1 MMFNVVFYACADE
14 MHENF
19 YEKEHL
25 KEICSNEEQKERIA
39 DYNRYYSSDRIL
51 WLHDSGR
58 TGRHAHKGSA
68 QNIRLGLDLAGGVSI
83 TYEAV
88 KDTPTDTEMKDTIQ
102 KMQQRAEVYS
112 TESSVVQQGDK
123 RIEVDIPGVAD
134 AEEVLKSLGKEG
146 SLDFVS
152 EDDVTVE
159 KDGTVTYDKSQV
171 ICSGSEVKNA
181 EANTIQDETTKN
193 KENVVDITFNKK
205 EQRSSVQQPRKP
217 HHPRRK
223 SISFMMEKSFRL
235 RLFRARS

>member
-1 MMFNVVFYACADE
+1 MKNKRKGLLTIIV
-14 MHENF
+14 
-19 YEKEHL
+19 
-25 KEICSNEEQKERIA
+25 IIA
-39 DYNRYYSSDRIL
+39 AIAFCGYTTL
-51 WLHDSGR
+51 VGLGA
-58 TGRHAHKGSA
+58 AHKGSA

-152 EDDVTVE
+152 EDDVTVK
-159 KDGTVTYDKSQV
+159 KDGTVTYDKSKV

-205 EQRSSVQQPRKP
+205 GTPRKP
-217 HHPRRK
+217 HHLRRE